1 MTKDIQKNR
10 LSIFEQIRIV
20 DEDGNE
26 FWTARQLAKALDY
39 TDFRNFLSVIAKAK
53 EACTNSGQP
62 VENHLVE
69 FNEMVPIGSGAER
82 IMPSYKLSR
91 YACYLIMQNADPSKE
106 IIALG
111 QTYFAVQTRMQEIRQ
126 MEEYNRLDSEDE
138 NLRFQICTSSEVSLR
153 SQFET
158 LNDHFREV
166 TKMIGLGS
174 GFAFLRRNMNCD

>member
-1 MTKDIQKNR
+1 
-10 LSIFEQIRIV
+10 
-20 DEDGNE
+20 
-26 FWTARQLAKALDY
+26 
-39 TDFRNFLSVIAKAK
+39 
-53 EACTNSGQP
+53 
-62 VENHLVE
+62 
-69 FNEMVPIGSGAER
+69 MVPIGSGAER